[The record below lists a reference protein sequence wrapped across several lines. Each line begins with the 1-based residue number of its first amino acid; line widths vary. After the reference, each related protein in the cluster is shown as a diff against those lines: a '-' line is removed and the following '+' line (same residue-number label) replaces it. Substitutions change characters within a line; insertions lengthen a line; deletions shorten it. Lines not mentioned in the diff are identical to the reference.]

1 MDTVKGVI
9 VVDPFLVH
17 STSSNL
23 YLLHL
28 IAVDINR
35 QTNDFLTRTE
45 RYDELKSLKTYV
57 HNNAFVSIVYTAT
70 RGVGVRLPIVRALK
84 SPTLVVRIDHEEPV
98 ADTIP
103 TKIHSINDSNE
114 ASKLTETANAQL
126 DDPSFAM
133 YKDIMIVSERIMDIL
148 DDKTVGTQARN
159 IAQYLLKC
167 ENMKVDEI
175 MRQLEKPKAKDL
187 IEKLLDCSSD
197 LLSSDPRALGVD
209 ISNCI
214 VSEMI
219 QNSLDV
225 KAMHTKNSTMTPKIK
240 HTILHSHPTSIWI
253 RFYSEH
259 PDIMNAKFLENN
271 NYHVITLCQNVYE
284 FYIYKSSSHD
294 VDLAITSEA
303 LKVLER
309 YYDADIIFCS
319 ELPYFAYNK
328 LLFISNYVK
337 FAWCYLLDKQI
348 FNPSTTS
355 DFKTV
360 CVYMIHSLL
369 FLYSSNLAHMSTA
382 THNPLI
388 AYTGERPRTAINKF
402 DTRKTYRVEGH
413 RAMMT
418 MGKSGDLGSK
428 SNYIE
433 IINEIELDHSTLS
446 EMM

>member
-1 MDTVKGVI
+1 MDTVRGVI
-9 VVDPFLVH
+9 VVEPFLVH
-17 STSSNL
+17 SSSSNI

-28 IAVDINR
+28 IAVDLNR
-35 QTNDFLTRTE
+35 QTEGFLTRTE
-45 RYDELKSLKTYV
+45 HYDELKSLKTYV
-57 HNNAFVSIVYTAT
+57 HNNAFVSIAYTAT
-70 RGVGVRLPIVRALK
+70 RGVGVRLPIVKSLK
-84 SPTLVVRIDHEEPV
+84 SPMRVFRIDHEDPV
-98 ADTIP
+98 ADTSP
-103 TKIHSINDSNE
+103 VTRSITDAND
-114 ASKLTETANAQL
+114 AIKLTKTTNAIL
-126 DDPSFAM
+126 SDPSFSM
-133 YKDIMIVSERIMDIL
+133 YQDIMTVSERIMVIL
-148 DDKTVGTQARN
+148 DDRTVKTHARN

-175 MRQLEKPKAKDL
+175 MRQLEKPKAKEL
-187 IEKLLDCSSD
+187 IEKLIDCSSD

-209 ISNCI
+209 ISNYI

-225 KAMHTKNSTMTPKIK
+225 KSVHTKNSTMTPKIK

-259 PDIMNAKFLENN
+259 PDIMSAKFLESN

-294 VDLAITSEA
+294 VDLAITSEV

-337 FAWCYLLDKQI
+337 FAWCYLLNKQI
-348 FNPSTTS
+348 FNPSTMS

-360 CVYMIHSLL
+360 CIYMIHSLL
-369 FLYSSNLAHMSTA
+369 FLYSSNLAHMSTV

-418 MGKSGDLGSK
+418 IGKSGDLGSK

-433 IINEIELDHSTLS
+433 IINEIELDHSVLS
-446 EMM
+446 ESI